1 MADDYFTKAEKIK
14 QKVRNLDWE
23 KKIKLLEK
31 DFEDKKFSKE
41 EFLDKKRQVYSEV
54 LDQMSE
60 INQEKMKLNKD
71 HSAEPIEDDY
81 LSDEDLEI
89 FQEQLTPFQYM
100 SLTKDYL
107 GEFDSQDI
115 VFSDDFRKFENLEN
129 FVHWECV
136 KKIEK
141 LRIHNNYFSCEFMD
155 KNELVIKDIACLNEL
170 SKLEELVFD
179 DEGNLGD
186 RIKVDYFSSKQLSNI
201 KQLEI
206 HGLWDLSFL
215 QNSFSDNHNIY
226 ETLEIIK
233 NDLKTLERAVYSG
246 SIEATTSTN
255 EQSNI
260 ELDSNSEDVLTRHL
274 LKLSEVED
282 QFRQLTNKFEEIN
295 FKLDKLSNRLSK
307 IQADN
312 QIRFQDIESAIT
324 SGAIT
329 TQLSSKPKTD
339 SKSEILPGSS
349 QPQDLGSISYK
360 DTETS
365 ETSQQIQSVNTT
377 ATVLTETF
385 QAEEKILPQE
395 LSPKKQYEF
404 ATSFLKVGDYSTA
417 ERAFREFVLSN
428 SEHELA
434 GSAQYWYAETFRI
447 RQLYTDAASAY
458 LEGYQKYPKGNKAP
472 INLLKLGVS
481 MVQIGEKDQGCKMI
495 NGVELQYP
503 KANQSVIQKAKYES
517 KKFECIK
524 EDS

>member
-1 MADDYFTKAEKIK
+1 MRFT
-14 QKVRNLDWE
+14 L
-23 KKIKLLEK
+23 KLIL
-31 DFEDKKFSKE
+31 
-41 EFLDKKRQVYSEV
+41 
-54 LDQMSE
+54 
-60 INQEKMKLNKD
+60 I
-71 HSAEPIEDDY
+71 I
-81 LSDEDLEI
+81 I
-89 FQEQLTPFQYM
+89 F
-100 SLTKDYL
+100 
-107 GEFDSQDI
+107 
-115 VFSDDFRKFENLEN
+115 N
-129 FVHWECV
+129 
-136 KKIEK
+136 
-141 LRIHNNYFSCEFMD
+141 
-155 KNELVIKDIACLNEL
+155 
-170 SKLEELVFD
+170 
-179 DEGNLGD
+179 
-186 RIKVDYFSSKQLSNI
+186 
-201 KQLEI
+201 
-206 HGLWDLSFL
+206 LSFL

-246 SIEATTSTN
+246 SIEIKTS
-255 EQSNI
+255 SNDNSNVKI
-260 ELDSNSEDVLTRHL
+260 DSNSEDVLTRHL

-312 QIRFQDIESAIT
+312 QIRFQDIETAMS
-324 SGAIT
+324 SGEIT
-329 TQLSSKPKTD
+329 TKLSSKPKTD
-339 SKSEILPGSS
+339 LKSEILPGSS
-349 QPQDLGSISYK
+349 QPQDLGTISYK

-365 ETSQQIQSVNTT
+365 ETSQKIQSVDTT
-377 ATVLTETF
+377 ATVVTENF
-385 QAEEKILPQE
+385 QAEEKILPQD

>member
-1 MADDYFTKAEKIK
+1 MRFT
-14 QKVRNLDWE
+14 
-23 KKIKLLEK
+23 
-31 DFEDKKFSKE
+31 
-41 EFLDKKRQVYSEV
+41 
-54 LDQMSE
+54 
-60 INQEKMKLNKD
+60 
-71 HSAEPIEDDY
+71 
-81 LSDEDLEI
+81 
-89 FQEQLTPFQYM
+89 
-100 SLTKDYL
+100 
-107 GEFDSQDI
+107 
-115 VFSDDFRKFENLEN
+115 
-129 FVHWECV
+129 
-136 KKIEK
+136 
-141 LRIHNNYFSCEFMD
+141 
-155 KNELVIKDIACLNEL
+155 
-170 SKLEELVFD
+170 SKLILIILF
-179 DEGNLGD
+179 NLG
-186 RIKVDYFSSKQLSNI
+186 
-201 KQLEI
+201 
-206 HGLWDLSFL
+206 FL

-246 SIEATTSTN
+246 SIEISSSSNEQPTN
-255 EQSNI
+255 E
-260 ELDSNSEDVLTRHL
+260 LDNNSEDVLTRHL

-282 QFRQLTNKFEEIN
+282 QFRELTNKFEEIN

-312 QIRFQDIESAIT
+312 QIRFQDIESSI
-324 SGAIT
+324 SLGEIT

-339 SKSEILPGSS
+339 TETEILPGSS

-365 ETSQQIQSVNTT
+365 ETTQQIQSVDTT
-377 ATVLTETF
+377 ATVVTETF
-385 QAEEKILPQE
+385 QAEEKILPQD

-517 KKFECIK
+517 KKFECNK